1 MSHAARNISD
11 EAEEQIHRLRRMCLS
26 LPESWE
32 KVSHGTPTFFAGK
45 RVFAMF
51 DNNHHNAGHV
61 GVWLAA
67 HLADQEML
75 VNTQP
80 ARYYRPPYVGC
91 KGWVGIELSEAD
103 DDVLALHLRQAWEL
117 IMRPVKKRPR
127 KSL

>member
-1 MSHAARNISD
+1 MSD
-11 EAEEQIHRLRRMCLS
+11 ESDDQLHRLRRLCLS

-32 KVSHGTPTFFAGK
+32 KLSHGTPTFFAGK

-51 DNNHHNAGHV
+51 DNNHHNAGHI

-75 VNTQP
+75 IHTQP
-80 ARYYRPPYVGC
+80 TRYYRPPYVGC

-117 IMRPVKKRPR
+117 IMRPPKKRSSQFLR
-127 KSL
+127 